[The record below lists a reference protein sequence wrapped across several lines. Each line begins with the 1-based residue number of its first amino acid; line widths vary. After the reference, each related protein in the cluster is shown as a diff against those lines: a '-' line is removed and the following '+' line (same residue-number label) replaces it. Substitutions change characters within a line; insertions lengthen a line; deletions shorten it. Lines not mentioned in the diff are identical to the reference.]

1 MVKKRTLLL
10 IAGIVWIIAGYNVVR
25 LGIAAYF
32 TIDQRWYWYLLSVLV
47 FLAFGSMFLKMNRK
61 HTERILSYSEE
72 RQPFWKFFDLKSY
85 IIMAVM
91 MGGGIGLRISGVFP
105 DSFVAFF
112 YSGLGSALTLAGI
125 LFVRNFFIYKDGE
138 MK

>member
-25 LGIAAYF
+25 LGISAYF

-72 RQPFWKFFDLKSY
+72 RQPLWKFFDLKSY

-105 DSFVAFF
+105 DPFVAFF

>member
-10 IAGIVWIIAGYNVVR
+10 I
-25 LGIAAYF
+25 
-32 TIDQRWYWYLLSVLV
+32 
-47 FLAFGSMFLKMNRK
+47 
-61 HTERILSYSEE
+61 
-72 RQPFWKFFDLKSY
+72 FDLKSY

-138 MK
+138 MNL

>member
-91 MGGGIGLRISGVFP
+91 MGGGIGLRASGFKKEEN
-105 DSFVAFF
+105 
-112 YSGLGSALTLAGI
+112 YL
-125 LFVRNFFIYKDGE
+125 
-138 MK
+138 